1 MAASSL
7 PEPDQECF
15 FIAPIGEEGSDIRNR
30 SDGILE
36 FIVQRAA
43 QEIGL
48 TAVRGDQI
56 AEPGQIN
63 LQVLDHILRAKVA
76 VADLTGLNPNVFY
89 ELAVRHTA
97 KLPVTLIADKSC
109 DLPFDIAQMRV
120 ILFDHT
126 DLRSADNCR
135 QQIVTHLK
143 QALNSGNSESPIS
156 TTLDVQSMQ
165 VGSPVERSVAEMVTS
180 VEEIARIQRHIAVDL
195 NRIAQ
200 GRKETEREDFAL
212 RYALKKLKALRENI
226 ADMSQS
232 EIEYVLGQAA
242 EAIWSATSPRLQL
255 SSLNERTTVRVPE
268 ERTTQPDNLDSLVLA
283 ELQQVASA
291 LGIRGTARMR
301 KSQLI
306 ATIREKQSS
315 KN

>member
-15 FIAPIGEEGSDIRNR
+15 FIAPIGEEGSDTRNR

-97 KLPVTLIADKSC
+97 KLPVALIADKSC
-109 DLPFDIAQMRV
+109 TLPFDIAQMRV
-120 ILFDHT
+120 IVFDHT

-135 QQIVTHLK
+135 QQIVKHLN
-143 QALNSGNSESPIS
+143 QALVSGNSESPIS
-156 TTLDVQSMQ
+156 TTIDVLSMQ
-165 VGSPVERSVAEMVTS
+165 VGNPVERSVAEVVTS
-180 VEEIARIQRHIAVDL
+180 VEEIARIQRHIAMDL
-195 NRIAQ
+195 NRLAQ
-200 GRKETEREDFAL
+200 ERKAAERDDFAL
-212 RYALKKLKALRENI
+212 RYALKKLKTLRDDI
-226 ADMSQS
+226 SDMSQG
-232 EIEYVLGQAA
+232 EIEYVLGEAA
-242 EAIWSATSPRLQL
+242 EAIWSVTSPQIQL
-255 SSLNERTTVRVPE
+255 TARDEVTNVRRPQERPQPDSLN
-268 ERTTQPDNLDSLVLA
+268 SLVLA
-283 ELQQVASA
+283 ELQQLASA
-291 LGIRGTARMR
+291 LGVRGTARMR
-301 KSQLI
+301 KAELI
-306 ATIREKQSS
+306 ALIRERQTG